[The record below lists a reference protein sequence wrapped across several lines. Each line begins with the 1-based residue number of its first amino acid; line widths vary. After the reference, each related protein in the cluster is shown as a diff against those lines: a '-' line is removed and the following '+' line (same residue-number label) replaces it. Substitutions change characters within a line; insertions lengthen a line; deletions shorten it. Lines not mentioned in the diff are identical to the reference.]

1 MKKTKEVKP
10 TYEAALYLRLSKER
24 LNEELGQSDS
34 IANQESLLRAF
45 LQTHPD
51 IHIAQVFK
59 DDGWSGVNFDRPA
72 FQKMMQMIYDNKIN
86 CVVVKDLS
94 RLGRNHTET
103 GKYISRVFPAFDV
116 RFIAV
121 NDNVDTLKQN
131 DDIDN
136 IIVPFKG
143 LLNDSYSR
151 DISIKVRTSL
161 ETKRRQGLFVGG
173 TVRFGYKRD
182 PHNKNKLIID
192 EEAAAIVRQI
202 FQWSIDGLGNTL
214 IADKLNKMNFPCPAE
229 YKKLK
234 KDGKKAVSQNNGWYP
249 IAINRILR
257 DDTYIGVMTQ
267 GKVTTPNYKVKKVIR
282 KNKDQVVRIEDAFE
296 PIISKED
303 FQLVQSLLLRDV
315 RISPNDGCIQPLCGF
330 LYCGDC
336 GGPMVRHSSTKNG
349 KRYVYYMCADHLNN
363 KEICFS
369 HMIKAEKLEQAVLEA
384 VNLQLSMLF
393 DSDQYLKNANA
404 LSYSNRTIEQYQ
416 IQIARAVEQKL
427 RFLELAKG
435 CYQDYKDGLL
445 TENEYRELKADY
457 EADAKEAENT
467 VIRLESEKQA
477 EIEKRKMDVSWV
489 ERFREKGKL
498 DSLNRRIVI
507 AMIEK
512 VEVFPENRVKVT
524 FRHDNEIQRIY
535 QIMRKEGA

>member
-1 MKKTKEVKP
+1 
-10 TYEAALYLRLSKER
+10 
-24 LNEELGQSDS
+24 
-34 IANQESLLRAF
+34 
-45 LQTHPD
+45 
-51 IHIAQVFK
+51 
-59 DDGWSGVNFDRPA
+59 
-72 FQKMMQMIYDNKIN
+72 
-86 CVVVKDLS
+86 
-94 RLGRNHTET
+94 
-103 GKYISRVFPAFDV
+103 
-116 RFIAV
+116 
-121 NDNVDTLKQN
+121 
-131 DDIDN
+131 
-136 IIVPFKG
+136 
-143 LLNDSYSR
+143 
-151 DISIKVRTSL
+151 
-161 ETKRRQGLFVGG
+161 
-173 TVRFGYKRD
+173 
-182 PHNKNKLIID
+182 
-192 EEAAAIVRQI
+192 
-202 FQWSIDGLGNTL
+202 
-214 IADKLNKMNFPCPAE
+214 
-229 YKKLK
+229 
-234 KDGKKAVSQNNGWYP
+234 
-249 IAINRILR
+249 
-257 DDTYIGVMTQ
+257 
-267 GKVTTPNYKVKKVIR
+267 
-282 KNKDQVVRIEDAFE
+282 
-296 PIISKED
+296 
-303 FQLVQSLLLRDV
+303 
-315 RISPNDGCIQPLCGF
+315 
-330 LYCGDC
+330 
-336 GGPMVRHSSTKNG
+336 
-349 KRYVYYMCADHLNN
+349 
-363 KEICFS
+363 
-369 HMIKAEKLEQAVLEA
+369 MIKAEKLEQAVLEA